1 MIDKKKIGKNISN
14 KCFTYDS
21 PTQIDQNKEESSQQN
36 GASSTQRYFLKQN
49 EDSKEISFS
58 NIINNIATFSEMDK
72 NNDMSYISNYN
83 GANKRRKLFELEEQ
97 EIGSTFRNI
106 NKRKDYYQENLEIN
120 ESEENVYR
128 KQPTQK
134 QHSQS
139 YSKELQSNPF
149 NFSDNISE
157 ILNSQ
162 DINMKTFKKESDN
175 YKKHPSIEF
184 QCSPIAIAKHYEN
197 KQINKKD
204 QNYSK
209 NSDSEAE
216 QDSQKDEKSKQSYDD
231 NSSQNTDKKTQKNSI
246 FDQSPFTEDM
256 IFELNK
262 AQKNLDQRDVSYQ
275 FKSLGHKPSLEEVT
289 KKKQNFLN
297 VLFYITRFKRKMRSK
312 INFKQFLSLKYWHF
326 KLIDDCSYYIKN
338 EDQNNQVSIDKI
350 FSKIQTFSP
359 TSFVVVVW
367 HLLVLV
373 ILLIQLFFIPM
384 KAGFQLKL
392 KSGFWMY
399 FLRILPAVVFS
410 IEILLKFNTGYYQEG
425 QIVMNRKQ
433 IIKYYLKWKFWVDLS
448 ATSSIL
454 ANQQVDSMWLD
465 LIQFLH
471 IQQMT
476 NLIDFLDDHFQ
487 ISQRFQTFFELIKLG
502 LLVVIIAHFCGC
514 VFHLVAQIQI
524 QEGEQNTWLQI
535 KGLQD
540 EDWIVRYVNSLYW
553 AIITMNTVGYGD
565 ITPNTN
571 IEKIFVVFITV
582 ICCGVFGYAINTI
595 GSIVREI
602 ALKEAAFKQ
611 IKFDISMYMRNR
623 NISRNVQLKVFKIL
637 EYQNQQEQEGSH
649 KASQILEKVP
659 ENIQNEVFMEFY
671 GKILHSCKLFRFHFT
686 EKFINALSLKMCE
699 ESVGPGECL
708 FKQGQIDS
716 KIIFLLKG
724 EVEFY
729 VTQQLDGEK
738 EKKFIL
744 TKIGAGSFFGHG
756 EFFTNQSRQFSCQA
770 TSSCNYVSLTN
781 QDIVSLLKDYQN
793 DYENFCKLRDNL
805 LLYGNQ
811 IDQMCLSCN
820 QFTHSILDCPLIH
833 LSLDREFLLKKN
845 NYSFFQQR
853 DSYSFRKRP
862 KMNSLKIKQDVRFIV
877 RKIRIEIVA
886 EQRPDFLEYFED
898 CMNETDQEF
907 FSKTPII
914 KLRIGG
920 ESHEILL
927 SDESEEEDADLER
940 DLEEVKSNINN
951 NFALQIEHMNSLKS
965 NSQQKQTQN
974 NNNQNNPT
982 NMNHNL
988 NTAQITKTVQF
999 QPQQEYQYF
1008 QKQISQQGNIQIQ
1021 QQQRRLSTQNTYQI
1035 QLQAFRE
1042 QSQQQNYHTVSQK
1055 SLSSMTDLQPQTGSN
1070 LNLGVSQAPPPIQ
1083 ANQIVS
1089 SPNLTPQNI
1098 IFYLNNNNSNLQN
1111 LSEKTTPK
1119 EQQKL
1124 TNSNLLNV
1132 DVNEIYQPS
1141 QGSQKSRTQNRNTN
1155 SKDIDESKSIY
1166 SSKSGGKG
1174 KDIDKQ
1180 DSFQQKFISE
1190 YPTKIHHNVQF
1201 FGVINFESRKDYGFY
1216 FPHNNLSKIL
1226 DKIKQKAEV
1235 KLLGTINVAFNFG
1248 NLQMRK
1254 VAKNTPKNKILNHSF
1269 TRIKFDNS
1277 NSSQN
1282 LSVEDQSN
1290 INHLNQHNTPSK
1302 FKNMVQ

>member
-1 MIDKKKIGKNISN
+1 MIDKKKLEKNINN
-14 KCFTYDS
+14 KYFTYECH
-21 PTQIDQNKEESSQQN
+21 TNNDQNKEDTSDLN
-36 GASSTQRYFLKQN
+36 GASSTQRHFLKQN
-49 EDSKEISFS
+49 EDSKEVSFS
-58 NIINNIATFSEMDK
+58 NISNNFATFTAMDK
-72 NNDMSYISNYN
+72 NSDISCISNHD

-106 NKRKDYYQENLEIN
+106 NKRKDYYQENIEIN
-120 ESEENVYR
+120 EYEENVYR
-128 KQPTQK
+128 KQTTQK
-134 QHSQS
+134 QQSQS
-139 YSKELQSNPF
+139 YSKELNSNPF
-149 NFSDNISE
+149 NFSDKISE
-157 ILNSQ
+157 ILNS
-162 DINMKTFKKESDN
+162 DDLNIKNLKKESDP
-175 YKKHPSIEF
+175 YKKHPSIEY
-184 QCSPIAIAKHYEN
+184 QCSPITKAKRYEKK
-197 KQINKKD
+197 KQNYND
-204 QNYSK
+204 NNYSK
-209 NSDSEAE
+209 DSDSENE
-216 QDSQKDEKSKQSYDD
+216 QESKKNEKDNDDDDD

-256 IFELNK
+256 IIELNK
-262 AQKNLDQRDVSYQ
+262 AQKNLENREISND
-275 FKSLGHKPSLEEVT
+275 FKALGHKPSLDEDT
-289 KKKQNFLN
+289 KKKPNFLN

-312 INFKQFLSLKYWHF
+312 INYKQFLSLKFWHF

-359 TSFVVVVW
+359 SSFVVVVW

-433 IIKYYLKWKFWVDLS
+433 IIKSYLKWKFWVDLS

-465 LIQFLH
+465 FIQFLH

-487 ISQRFQTFFELIKLG
+487 ISQRFQTLFELIKLG
-502 LLVVIIAHFCGC
+502 LLVVVIAHFCGC

-524 QEGEQNTWLQI
+524 QEGEQNTWLQV
-535 KGLQD
+535 KNLQD

-686 EKFINALSLKMCE
+686 EKFINALSLKMRE
-699 ESVGPGECL
+699 ESVGPGENL
-708 FKQGQIDS
+708 FKQGQTDS

-738 EKKFIL
+738 EKRFIL
-744 TKIGAGSFFGHG
+744 TKIGAGSFFGHS
-756 EFFTNQSRQFSCQA
+756 EFFTNQARQFSSQA
-770 TSSCNYVSLTN
+770 ISSCNYVSLTN

-805 LLYGNQ
+805 MLYGNQ

-853 DSYSFRKRP
+853 DSCFRKRV
-862 KMNSLKIKQDVRFIV
+862 KINSLKIKQDVRFIV
-877 RKIRIEIVA
+877 RKIRVEIVA

-898 CMNETDQEF
+898 CLNETDQEF

-927 SDESEEEDADLER
+927 SDDSEEEDADLER
-940 DLEEVKSNINN
+940 DLEEVKSSINN
-951 NFALQIEHMNSLKS
+951 NFAVQIEHMNSLKS
-965 NSQQKQTQN
+965 NSQQKVISSNSQST
-974 NNNQNNPT
+974 PT
-982 NMNHNL
+982 NINSNL
-988 NTAQITKTVQF
+988 NTAQIAKTVQF
-999 QPQQEYQYF
+999 QPQQDYQYF
-1008 QKQISQQGNIQIQ
+1008 TKQISQQGTIQIQ
-1021 QQQRRLSTQNTYQI
+1021 QQRRFSTQNTYQK
-1035 QLQAFRE
+1035 QLQLYRD
-1042 QSQQQNYHTVSQK
+1042 QSQQQNLHPVSQK

-1070 LNLGVSQAPPPIQ
+1070 LNIGYQQTTPSQT
-1083 ANQIVS
+1083 NQIVS
-1089 SPNLTPQNI
+1089 SPNLAPQNI
-1098 IFYLNNNNSNLQN
+1098 IFYLNNNNTNLQN
-1111 LSEKTTPK
+1111 LQEKTTPK
-1119 EQQKL
+1119 EQQKPN
-1124 TNSNLLNV
+1124 NSNLLNV
-1132 DVNEIYQPS
+1132 DVNDVYQPS
-1141 QGSQKSRTQNRNTN
+1141 QGSQKSRSQNRNTN

-1174 KDIDKQ
+1174 KDLEKQ
-1180 DSFQQKFISE
+1180 DSFQQKILQE

-1201 FGVINFESRKDYGFY
+1201 FGVMNFESRKDYGFY

-1269 TRIKFDNS
+1269 TRLKFDNS
-1277 NSSQN
+1277 NSSH
-1282 LSVEDQSN
+1282 SIPGEDQSN
-1290 INHLNQHNTPSK
+1290 NIHLNQHNSPSK
-1302 FKNMVQ
+1302 FKNMIQ

>member
-1 MIDKKKIGKNISN
+1 MIDKKKVGKDIDN
-14 KCFTYDS
+14 KCINYEFPY
-21 PTQIDQNKEESSQQN
+21 QIDQNRDDTSDLN
-36 GASSTQRYFLKQN
+36 GANSTQRHFLKQN

-58 NIINNIATFSEMDK
+58 NITNNIFNALDK
-72 NNDMSYISNYN
+72 NSDLSYFSNQD
-83 GANKRRKLFELEEQ
+83 GAYKRRKLFELEEQ

-106 NKRKDYYQENLEIN
+106 NKRKDYYQENLEYN
-120 ESEENVYR
+120 EYEENIYR
-128 KQPTQK
+128 KQTTQK
-134 QHSQS
+134 QLSQN
-139 YSKELQSNPF
+139 YSKELNSNPF
-149 NFSDNISE
+149 NFSDKISE
-157 ILNSQ
+157 ILNSE
-162 DINMKTFKKESDN
+162 DLNMKIHKKESDN
-175 YKKHPSIEF
+175 SKKHPSIEL
-184 QCSPIAIAKHYEN
+184 QCSPSIKAMCYEN
-197 KQINKKD
+197 IKRAQKTQKGK
-204 QNYSK
+204 NYC
-209 NSDSEAE
+209 NDSDSEDE
-216 QDSQKDEKSKQSYDD
+216 CESQKNNQNKQSDDD

-246 FDQSPFTEDM
+246 FEQSHFNEDM
-256 IFELNK
+256 IIELNK
-262 AQKNLDQRDVSYQ
+262 AQKNLDKRDFSND
-275 FKSLGHKPSLEEVT
+275 FKSIANKPSLEEDT
-289 KKKQNFLN
+289 KKKPNFLN

-326 KLIDDCSYYIKN
+326 KLIDDFSYYIKN
-338 EDQNNQVSIDKI
+338 EDQSNQVSIDKI

-359 TSFVVVVW
+359 SSFVVVIW

-425 QIVMNRKQ
+425 QIVMNP
-433 IIKYYLKWKFWVDLS
+433 
-448 ATSSIL
+448 TSSIL
-454 ANQQVDSMWLD
+454 ANQSIDSMWLD
-465 LIQFLH
+465 FIQFLH

-487 ISQRFQTFFELIKLG
+487 ISQRFQTLFELIKLG
-502 LLVVIIAHFCGC
+502 LLVVVIAHFCGC

-524 QEGEQNTWLQI
+524 QEGEMNTWLQV

-659 ENIQNEVFMEFY
+659 ENIQNDVFMEFY

-686 EKFINALSLKMCE
+686 EKFINALSLKMRE
-699 ESVGPGECL
+699 ESVGPGECI
-708 FKQGQIDS
+708 FKQGQNDS

-744 TKIGAGSFFGHG
+744 TKIGTGSFFGHS

-770 TSSCNYVSLTN
+770 TSSCNYVSLNN

-833 LSLDREFLLKKN
+833 LCLDREFLLKKN

-853 DSYSFRKRP
+853 ESNHQRKRL
-862 KMNSLKIKQDVRFIV
+862 KLNSLKIKQDIRFIV

-927 SDESEEEDADLER
+927 SDESEEEDVDLDR

-965 NSQQKQTQN
+965 NSQQKQPQ
-974 NNNQNNPT
+974 NNNQNTSNNANPSI
-982 NMNHNL
+982 
-988 NTAQITKTVQF
+988 NTPQIARTVQF
-999 QPQQEYQYF
+999 QPQQEIQYF
-1008 QKQISQQGNIQIQ
+1008 QKQISQHQHSHQQGTIQQMQQ
-1021 QQQRRLSTQNTYQI
+1021 QQQRRFSSQNTYQK
-1035 QLQAFRE
+1035 QLQIYRE
-1042 QSQQQNYHTVSQK
+1042 QSQQQNSHTYSQK

-1070 LNLGVSQAPPPIQ
+1070 LNLGVQQAPSNQ
-1083 ANQIVS
+1083 TTQIVS
-1089 SPNLTPQNI
+1089 SPNLAPQNI
-1098 IFYLNNNNSNLQN
+1098 IFYLNNANTNLQN
-1111 LSEKTTPK
+1111 LQEKTTPK
-1119 EQQKL
+1119 EQQKQN
-1124 TNSNLLNV
+1124 NSNLLNV
-1132 DVNEIYQPS
+1132 DVNDVYQPS
-1141 QGSQKSRTQNRNTN
+1141 YGSQKSRSQNKNTN

-1166 SSKSGGKG
+1166 SSKSGEKG
-1174 KDIDKQ
+1174 KDIEKQ
-1180 DSFQQKFISE
+1180 DSFLQKSAQEIVNNK
-1190 YPTKIHHNVQF
+1190 THHYYQF
-1201 FGVINFESRKDYGFY
+1201 FGVMNFESKKDYEFY

-1254 VAKNTPKNKILNHSF
+1254 VAKNTPKQKLNYSF
-1269 TRIKFDNS
+1269 TRIKFDNPQ
-1277 NSSQN
+1277 SSPN
-1282 LSVEDQSN
+1282 LTQEDQQNSN
-1290 INHLNQHNTPSK
+1290 QIGQHNSPSK
-1302 FKNMVQ
+1302 FRNMIK